1 MIPTRSNPPQNRGAS
16 GDGEVRV
23 EAERPGNAIGGRSKG
38 LRIHDRYRHSVAGQ
52 RYGSHRIVKNLEA
65 RHGYDKHA
73 FIGSIFLDIQFANWL
88 FFASHRIR
96 CSSSLFV
103 RNYQLSSRNH
113 CRYFADFRHLVF
125 SVWIVGIHRGMKEG
139 EKGYALT
146 LLGLLLMVVATVAS
160 IGWQPDPKSWS
171 FHYANQKVGFIFN
184 TGLVLFSLG
193 LSTREQHNTKL
204 AYAVTLAAVF
214 FGFGQVFFVL
224 LLRSDSIFN
233 VAGGLL
239 SSWGALGA
247 FLLSPLG
254 ALGVFHNILY
264 FVVAVWSITLG
275 LKLRK
280 TIQPSNASYSKV
292 TPTDY

>member
-1 MIPTRSNPPQNRGAS
+1 MNTISTRTLATYFLIFGLPIGYFLIPIGYFLIPMGGAAVS
-16 GDGEVRV
+16 LNEPINYPVAIIV
-23 EAERPGNAIGGRSKG
+23 ETLQIFGVLSFLFG
-38 LRIHDRYRHSVAGQ
+38 LWV
-52 RYGSHRIVKNLEA
+52 
-65 RHGYDKHA
+65 
-73 FIGSIFLDIQFANWL
+73 
-88 FFASHRIR
+88 
-96 CSSSLFV
+96 
-103 RNYQLSSRNH
+103 
-113 CRYFADFRHLVF
+113 
-125 SVWIVGIHRGMKEG
+125 IHRGMKEG

-146 LLGLLLMVVATVAS
+146 LLGLLLMVVATVAT

-171 FHYANQKVGFIFN
+171 FHYTNQKVGFIFN

-214 FGFGQVFFVL
+214 FGFGQLFVVL

>member
-1 MIPTRSNPPQNRGAS
+1 MGTISTRSLAAYFLIFSLP
-16 GDGEVRV
+16 
-23 EAERPGNAIGGRSKG
+23 IGYF
-38 LRIHDRYRHSVAGQ
+38 L
-52 RYGSHRIVKNLEA
+52 LP
-65 RHGYDKHA
+65 
-73 FIGSIFLDIQFANWL
+73 IGSSTAVFLYETKAEDPINFPVRIIVETLTTFGGLSFL
-88 FFASHRIR
+88 FG
-96 CSSSLFV
+96 LWV
-103 RNYQLSSRNH
+103 
-113 CRYFADFRHLVF
+113 
-125 SVWIVGIHRGMKEG
+125 IHRGMKEG

-171 FHYANQKVGFIFN
+171 FLYANQKVGFIFN

-224 LLRSDSIFN
+224 IFTNDSIVN
-233 VAGGLL
+233 VAGGLR
-239 SSWGALGA
+239 SSWGAFGA
-247 FLLSPLG
+247 FLLSPYG
-254 ALGVFHNILY
+254 AYGAFQHFLY